1 MSSLRFVSQW
11 PIQCSVWR
19 SVNLNDYTEQYMVI
33 SLRLAAIILALS
45 ISLVRLKCI
54 ETHARRKIWQKKLMA
69 VCIQWND
76 LSGHIFLYRFRGDM
90 ARPQSLLLKKKRRNT
105 SAETRRVNA
114 FLNVSYSSQLKQKKR
129 RKKWVGESNRKVW
142 SWRSNSFRRVQFCV
156 HTSPC
161 GCLFKG
167 EWNVCTSLN
176 VTLAWLI
183 SSFWADR
190 CDALE

>member
-114 FLNVSYSSQLKQKKR
+114 FLKVSYSSQLKQKKR
-129 RKKWVGESNRKVW
+129 RKKKL
-142 SWRSNSFRRVQFCV
+142 RSNCTEAGCFVDQTKLFITVVRLFCKNENFRLSREY
-156 HTSPC
+156 
-161 GCLFKG
+161 LF
-167 EWNVCTSLN
+167 
-176 VTLAWLI
+176 
-183 SSFWADR
+183 
-190 CDALE
+190 